1 MKNPR
6 KPTRVRSR
14 INKYTAAPIIALSS
28 FIFMTIVPFLPGSPV
43 FPMLMA
49 IALGILTFLK
59 SPSWSSAILYVIVFL
74 SLLWQLIGFGIF
86 QIQQSTMG
94 VFMTVAML
102 AFLIFNLLS
111 VKLEPTSMALAIL
124 AVALMLTPYYPLSI
138 ALIVAASAISGL
150 SSIGSIS
157 STFITT
163 LLPMLILEN
172 SIYYSTLPQVAGVPP
187 IIFSELTF
195 TAENMRPPLPGLNV
209 FLTGL
214 PKDFMSKPLSN
225 MLGKYLALGG
235 YLRDQTLAS
244 EIIVPL
250 IIFSVI
256 FSLSAALAGLVNTM
270 LSRLFIFE
278 RTSRLLKVAAP
289 FAASVVT
296 PLAFVAL
303 ITSLS
308 GVGGYKT
315 SLFFGSL
322 ESVIL
327 VSGSM
332 LLGGVFTARE
342 FLIQRLERS
351 EKSRDILN
359 DLIRRVRLDVKNN
372 GELFNKIAVGAPT
385 VSLGVEA
392 KTTAEYASY
401 VDDVE
406 RGIATAN
413 YASLTQWIEDVEKR
427 ILPYLDSLPEILRLK
442 VVNELN
448 LLITLMTIN
457 NSMLNEADV
466 KQKFPELEAMGGRLG
481 LEDALGKY
489 GEITSAIRESSASLF
504 DSYMSTSSAFT
515 VLMDQQIITPPVN
528 PAYLFDTHEYATG
541 MKLIAEEYWMNF
553 HIKNSQE
560 IESKSEA
567 LTGDLVRLEEFL
579 DPVLRSKVDGI
590 IESMADAKPANSPLI
605 LQKVKDLVEVLASLV
620 ELTRNEIEQLE
631 KLIKTLTPGATKII
645 YFEVIDQSNKLD
657 ELTDELKRIRPSIPI
672 VTAFIQN
679 AMSVLRSYRDGKR
692 NDELNLIVLSQYPA
706 AKNLIESLAQ
716 ERETISIA
724 DLPFR
729 HNAAVTYSKLFTLT
743 SPSARYDDEKE
754 VLLVGHA

>member
-6 KPTRVRSR
+6 KPTRVRNR
-14 INKYTAAPIIALSS
+14 MNKYTAAPIIALSS

-43 FPMLMA
+43 FPILLA

-59 SPSWSSAILYVIVFL
+59 SPGWSSAILYVIVFL
-74 SLLWQLIGFGIF
+74 SLVWQLIGFGIF

-94 VFMTVAML
+94 IFMTVAIL

-138 ALIVAASAISGL
+138 ALIVAAAAISGL
-150 SSIGSIS
+150 SSIGAIS

-195 TAENMRPPLPGLNV
+195 TADNIRPPLPGLNV

-214 PKDFMSKPLSN
+214 PKNFISKPLSN

-250 IIFSVI
+250 IIFSII

-270 LSRLFIFE
+270 LSRLFVFE
-278 RTSRLLKVAAP
+278 RTSRLLKVIPP

-296 PLAFVAL
+296 PLAFVVL

-308 GVGGYKT
+308 GVGGYET
-315 SLFFGSL
+315 SIFFGSL
-322 ESVIL
+322 ESFFL
-327 VSGSM
+327 VSGSL

-351 EKSRDILN
+351 EKARDVLN
-359 DLIRRVRLDVKNN
+359 DLIQRVRLDVKNN
-372 GELFNKIAVGAPT
+372 NELFNKIAVGAPT
-385 VSLGVEA
+385 VGMGIEV
-392 KTTAEYASY
+392 KTSAEFASY
-401 VDDVE
+401 VDDIG
-406 RGIATAN
+406 RGIDTAS
-413 YASLTQWIEDVEKR
+413 YTSLTQWMEDIEMR

-457 NSMLNEADV
+457 NSMLNESGV
-466 KQKFPELEAMGGRLG
+466 QEKFPELEAIGGKLG
-481 LEDALGKY
+481 LADALRKY
-489 GEITSAIRESSASLF
+489 GEITSAIRESAASLF
-504 DSYMSTSSAFT
+504 DSYMSTSNAFT
-515 VLMDQQIITPPVN
+515 VLMDQQIIAPPVN
-528 PAYLFDTHEYATG
+528 PTYLFDSHEYATG

-560 IESKSEA
+560 IENKSKA
-567 LTGDLVRLEEFL
+567 LVGHLVQLEEFL
-579 DPVLRSKVDGI
+579 DLPVRSKVDEI
-590 IESMADAKPANSPLI
+590 IGSLADAKPANSPLM
-605 LQKVKDLVEVLASLV
+605 LQKMNDLIEILDSLI
-620 ELTRNEIEQLE
+620 ELTKNEIEQIE

-645 YFEVIDQSNKLD
+645 YFEVIDQSNKFY
-657 ELTDELKRIRPSIPI
+657 ELTEELKRIRPSIPVI
-672 VTAFIQN
+672 TAFIQN
-679 AMSVLRSYRDGKR
+679 AMSILRSYRDGKK

-716 ERETISIA
+716 EKEIISMT

-729 HNAAVTYSKLFTLT
+729 HNAAVTYVKLFTLT
-743 SPSARYDDEKE
+743 NPSAKYDDEKE
-754 VLLVGHA
+754 VLLVSHA